1 MFKGLLVLAGLVIGG
16 LVFLAVVGSLLLP
29 VLGLVTALVVAAI
42 KLALLLTVLYFV
54 VKLISPETADRALDR
69 VRSTVHRAA

>member
-16 LVFLAVVGSLLLP
+16 LVFLAVVGALLLP